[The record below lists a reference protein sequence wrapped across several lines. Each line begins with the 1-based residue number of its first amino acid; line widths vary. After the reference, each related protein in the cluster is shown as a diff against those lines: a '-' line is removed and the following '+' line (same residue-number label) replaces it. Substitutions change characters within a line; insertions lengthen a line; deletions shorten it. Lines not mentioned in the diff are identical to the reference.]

1 MNKIVIDSPIGK
13 IAVFA
18 ENEKI
23 VRLDLKTEERT
34 DSDITEKV
42 LFEAKKQLLEYFSG
56 KRTFFNLEYEF
67 SGTEFQKSVWRE
79 LEKIPFG
86 KTKTYGEIAAAIGN
100 PKAGRAVGSACNK
113 NPLAIIVPC
122 HRVIGKNG
130 KLTGFA
136 SGTDIKEWLL
146 GHEAGLK
153 GEPDENRMEN
163 LR

>member
-1 MNKIVIDSPIGK
+1 MNKTVIDSPIGK
-13 IAVFA
+13 IAIFA

-23 VRLDLKTEERT
+23 IRINLKTDEKP
-34 DSDITEKV
+34 DSVITEKI
-42 LFEAKKQLLEYFSG
+42 LLKAEKQLFEYFSE
-56 KRTFFNLEYEF
+56 KRRFFELEYEF
-67 SGTEFQKSVWRE
+67 SGTDFQKSVWHE

-86 KTKTYGEIAAAIGN
+86 ETKTYGEIAAAIEN
-100 PKAGRAVGSACNK
+100 PKAGRAVGSSCNK

-122 HRVIGKNG
+122 HRVIGAGG

-136 SGTDIKEWLL
+136 CGTEVKKWLL

-153 GEPDENRMEN
+153 GEHNENRMEN